1 MSPVSSNRSGGQQM
15 DQIVY
20 FGVCIDS
27 ADPLRA
33 GRIIAMDDITFSAQ
47 GDAAKDVKTKKQLRK
62 EQIERGEFTP
72 WSSNP
77 KDQDPDV
84 HLPLLPLNLTT
95 IPKPG
100 ESIKI
105 LYYNGSNQGQNK
117 LYIGP
122 DHSYPHLMDIED
134 AATARY
140 HTTQSKGW
148 ENPPVGVMTNA
159 DSAGTFPNP
168 RDIAIQ
174 GRNNTDIIL
183 GMEERLPRRKED
195 YRESKP
201 MSLYS
206 SDGIENPPEID
217 DHPQILIRSGKFIKS
232 KSPTL
237 ESTPKWNQK
246 MTFVQLN
253 TFPQTMTVK
262 EEPAGES
269 KELKDEKIQVIFE
282 YDITAGVDPID
293 FTNTIDPLPPIDFTM
308 GLSILPNMN
317 RQGETQSYMSSTE
330 NLLETNFL
338 FSDAIMLSNFTLN
351 QEDAIKQ
358 INHYLTSFDQHNLV
372 EICKTPSGTTG
383 TNNPHYGF
391 SPVNKTTLLKKLNT
405 SGLKGHPLY
414 FRPGPNLVNFIMK
427 NDINWFL
434 TNTPYMTLNSG
445 NFTSVRDAIIKFCN
459 EIFLE
464 GVEPK
469 QGHGL
474 AFTNKPDKRKIPT
487 ETKEITTKEISFENK
502 QEGVI
507 SFGSEKIYLLSHN
520 STELGT
526 IKLKNNYGISQLQ
539 YIDEIDKH
547 TNSLVRGEKLLGL
560 LELIVDFTVSHTHAF
575 PGLAPVP
582 TSHGGSTSQ
591 EILNK
596 LLKAHDEVLNKNI
609 RIN

>member
-1 MSPVSSNRSGGQQM
+1 MSFPVSNRGGGQQM
-15 DQIVY
+15 DTVVY
-20 FGVCIDS
+20 FGLCIDS

-33 GRIIAMDDITFSAQ
+33 GRILAFDDVSFGAQ
-47 GDAAKDVKTKKQLRK
+47 DSAKDLKTKKK
-62 EQIERGEFTP
+62 ERAASLAAGEFKA
-72 WSSNP
+72 WSSEP
-77 KDQDPDV
+77 EDQDPDV
-84 HLPLLPLNLTT
+84 FQPLLPLNLTT

-105 LYYNGSNQGQNK
+105 LYYNGGNQGQNK

-122 DHSYPHLMDIED
+122 DHSYPHLMSDEP
-134 AATARY
+134 AATSRY
-140 HTTQSKGW
+140 HTSHGKGW
-148 ENPPVGVMTNA
+148 ENPPVGVMTNVE
-159 DSAGTFPNP
+159 SAGTFPNP

-195 YRESKP
+195 YRDSKP
-201 MSLYS
+201 ISLYS
-206 SDGIENPPEID
+206 SEGIENPPEID
-217 DHPQILIRSGKFIKS
+217 DHPQILIRSGKFIKNQA
-232 KSPTL
+232 PLL
-237 ESTPKWNQK
+237 ESTPKWNKK

-253 TFPQTMTVK
+253 TFPKTMMVN
-262 EEPAGES
+262 EVLSGES
-269 KELKDEKIQVIFE
+269 RTLKDEKVQVLFE

-293 FTNTIDPLPPIDFTM
+293 FTSTMSPLPDIDFTM
-308 GLSILPNMN
+308 GISILPNMN
-317 RQGETQSYMSSTE
+317 RQGETQSYMSTE
-330 NLLETNFL
+330 VDTETNFL

-351 QEDAIKQ
+351 KDDAIKE
-358 INHYLTSFDQHNLV
+358 INHYLTSFDQHSFV
-372 EICKTPSGTTG
+372 EICKAPSGTTG

-414 FRPGPNLVNFIMK
+414 FRPGPNLVNFLIK
-427 NDINWFL
+427 NDVDWFIA
-434 TNTPYMTLNSG
+434 NTPYITLNSG
-445 NFTSVRDAIIKFCN
+445 NFTSVRDAIVKFCK

-469 QGHGL
+469 EGHGI
-474 AFTNKPDKRKIPT
+474 AFTKSPAKRKVPDEKKDIFV
-487 ETKEITTKEISFENK
+487 KEISFENT

-507 SFGSEKIYLLSHN
+507 SMGSEKIYLLSHN

-539 YIDEIDKH
+539 YIDEIDKY
-547 TNSLVRGEKLLGL
+547 TNSLVRGEKLLEL
-560 LELIVDFTVSHTHAF
+560 LELVVDFTISHTHAF

>member
-1 MSPVSSNRSGGQQM
+1 MVVCVDSN
-15 DQIVY
+15 
-20 FGVCIDS
+20 
-27 ADPLRA
+27 DPLRA
-33 GRIIAMDDITFSAQ
+33 GRIIAMDDIAFSAQ
-47 GDAAKDVKTKKQLRK
+47 GDAGTDVKTKKKMRK
-62 EQIERGEFTP
+62 EQIERREFVP
-72 WSSNP
+72 WSSEP
-77 KDQDPDV
+77 ETQDPDV

-105 LYYNGSNQGQNK
+105 LYYNVSNKGQNK

-122 DHSYPHLMDIED
+122 DHSYPHLMDNEGT
-134 AATARY
+134 ATARY
-140 HTTQSKGW
+140 HTTQMKGW
-148 ENPPVGVMTNA
+148 DNAPVGVMTGK
-159 DSAGTFPNP
+159 DSAGVFPNP
-168 RDIAIQ
+168 KDIAIQ

-183 GMEERLPRRKED
+183 GMEERLPQRKED
-195 YRESKP
+195 YKD
-201 MSLYS
+201 S
-206 SDGIENPPEID
+206 SPISIYINEGIENPPEID
-217 DHPQILIRSGKFIKS
+217 NHPQILIRSGKFIKS
-232 KSPTL
+232 NDPDL
-237 ESTPKWNQK
+237 ESIPKWNDK
-246 MTFVQLN
+246 MTFVQIN
-253 TFPQTMTVK
+253 TFPQTMIVK

-269 KELKDEKIQVIFE
+269 KKLKDEKVEVIFE

-293 FTNTIDPLPPIDFTM
+293 FTTTISPLPDIDFTM
-308 GLSILPNMN
+308 GLSILPNLN
-317 RQGETQSYMSSTE
+317 RQGETQSYMASQVD
-330 NLLETNFL
+330 LETNFL
-338 FSDAIMLSNFTLN
+338 FSDAIMLSKFTLN
-351 QEDAIKQ
+351 KDDAIDQ
-358 INHYLTSFDQHNLV
+358 INRYLTSFDQHNLV

-391 SPVNKTTLLKKLNT
+391 SPVNKTSLIKKLTT
-405 SGLKGHPLY
+405 SAIDGHPLY

-427 NDINWFL
+427 NDVDWFL
-434 TNTPYMTLNSG
+434 ANTPYMTLNSG
-445 NFTSVRDAIIKFCN
+445 NFTTVRDAIIKFCE

-469 QGHGL
+469 QGFGL
-474 AFTNKPDKRKIPT
+474 AFTKSPDNRKVKTQTT
-487 ETKEITTKEISFENK
+487 EMTTKEVSFENK

-507 SFGSEKIYLLSHN
+507 SVGSEKIYLLSHN

-539 YIDEIDKH
+539 YVDEIEKQ

-582 TSHGGSTSQ
+582 TSHGGSTTQ